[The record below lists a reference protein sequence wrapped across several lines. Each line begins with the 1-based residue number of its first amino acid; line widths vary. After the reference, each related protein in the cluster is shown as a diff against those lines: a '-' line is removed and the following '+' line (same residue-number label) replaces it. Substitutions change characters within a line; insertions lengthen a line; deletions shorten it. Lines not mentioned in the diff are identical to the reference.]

1 MMKRLTA
8 HEILLAIKREDSSIL
23 KEIYK
28 TYYPS
33 ISYFI
38 ISNSG
43 AESDARDIFQDAM
56 VIIFLK
62 VRDNFPKLTSTFGT
76 YLFSISKFLW
86 LKELSRRTPKESVE
100 VEELSDLENDFL
112 QDYVFMEKR
121 KLILEHFMELN
132 TECRKLLSLFLNG
145 YSIAEV
151 TAELDYHSEAH
162 TRAMKSR
169 CKERLVKR
177 IWKSPRYKELRNEVH
192 RENSKVPRW

>member
-1 MMKRLTA
+1 MRRLTA
-8 HEILLAIKREDSSIL
+8 HEILSAIKREDSSVL
-23 KEIYK
+23 RGIYK

-43 AESDARDIFQDAM
+43 TESDARDIFQDAM
-56 VIIFLK
+56 VVVYLK
-62 VRDNFPKLTSTFGT
+62 VRDNCPKLTCTFGT
-76 YLFSISKFLW
+76 YLFSISKYLW
-86 LKELSRRTPKESVE
+86 LKELSRRSPKSSVE

-132 TECRKLLSLFLNG
+132 MECRKLLSLFFNG

-151 TAELDYHSEAH
+151 TDELDFHSEAH
-162 TRAMKSR
+162 TRAIRSR

-192 RENSKVPRW
+192 RENSKIPRW